1 MTSIRSKKNNIL
13 LTGKPGIGKT
23 TVIKKIIEKYKKNIS
38 GFYTEEIREK
48 GNRVGFRIKNTDG
61 EEGLL
66 SHIDVKSRFKVGKYA
81 VNTNDIDKIGVDSIN
96 RALHND
102 EIDIIVID
110 EIAKMELF
118 SENFKNTVS
127 SALNSSKIVVGV
139 IQDKNIEFLN
149 RIRERKD
156 VKIICI
162 TYQNRDEIAEDI
174 IKIIRYNL

>member
-1 MTSIRSKKNNIL
+1 MTSVSSQKINIL
-13 LTGKPGIGKT
+13 LTGKPGVGKT
-23 TVIKKIIEKYKKNIS
+23 TVIKKIIEKYKKNIG

-66 SHIDVKSRFKVGKYA
+66 SHIDIKSKFKVGKYS
-81 VNTNDIDKIGVDSIN
+81 VNIRDIDRIGVDSIN
-96 RALHND
+96 RALNND
-102 EIDIIVID
+102 EMDIIVID

-118 SENFKNTVS
+118 SENFKNVVLS
-127 SALNSSKIVVGV
+127 SLNSSKIVVGV

-156 VKIICI
+156 VKIISI

-174 IKIIRYNL
+174 FKIIRYNL

>member
-1 MTSIRSKKNNIL
+1 MTSIRSQKINIL
-13 LTGKPGIGKT
+13 LTGKPGVGKT

-66 SHIDVKSRFKVGKYA
+66 SHIDIKSKFKVGKYS
-81 VNTNDIDKIGVDSIN
+81 VNIRDIDRIGVDSIN
-96 RALHND
+96 RALNND
-102 EIDIIVID
+102 EMDIIVID

-118 SENFKNTVS
+118 SENFKNVVLS
-127 SALNSSKIVVGV
+127 SLNSSKIVVGV

-156 VKIICI
+156 VKIISI
-162 TYQNRDEIAEDI
+162 TFQNRDEIAEDI
-174 IKIIRYNL
+174 FKIIRYNL

>member
-1 MTSIRSKKNNIL
+1 MTSIWSQKINIL

-23 TVIKKIIEKYKKNIS
+23 TVVKKIIEKYKENIS
-38 GFYTEEIREK
+38 GFYTQEIREK

-66 SHIDVKSRFKVGKYA
+66 SRIDIKSKFKVGKYS
-81 VNTNDIDKIGVDSIN
+81 VNIPDIDRIGVDSIIH
-96 RALHND
+96 ALHND

-118 SENFKNTVS
+118 SENFKNAVLY
-127 SALNSSKIVVGV
+127 ALDSSKTVVGV
-139 IQDKNIEFLN
+139 IQDKNIGFLN

-174 IKIIRYNL
+174 IKIIK